1 MVLYFTAT
9 GNSLY
14 VAKMLDDE
22 RLSIPQ
28 VIQNEKMEFSADRIG
43 IVCPVYGHEMPDLV
57 KLFLKQASFH
67 TNYFYLV
74 LTYGRIHGGAAEL
87 ADNYLKTCGLNADY
101 INTIMMVDNYLP
113 SFDMNEQIAINPE
126 KKVEAHIAEIKKDI
140 DAKKRWKQSV
150 TKADRDWHKKYLEM
164 RNANP
169 IGNDEIF
176 QMKQNCVGCGVCTR
190 VCPTGRIQIENQHAV
205 YHSMEQCQMCLA
217 CVHHCPKNAIG
228 LTIPEKNPNARYHNE
243 NIRLSEIVE
252 ANNQNK
258 YQSKGEIE

>member
-14 VAKMLDDE
+14 VAKMLDDD

-43 IVCPVYGHEMPDLV
+43 IVCPIYGHEMPDLV

-74 LTYGRIHGGAAEL
+74 LTYGRMHGGAAEL

-113 SFDMNEQIAINPE
+113 SFDMNEQIAMNPE
-126 KKVEAHIAEIKKDI
+126 KKVEAHIAEIKK
-140 DAKKRWKQSV
+140 
-150 TKADRDWHKKYLEM
+150 
-164 RNANP
+164 
-169 IGNDEIF
+169 
-176 QMKQNCVGCGVCTR
+176 
-190 VCPTGRIQIENQHAV
+190 
-205 YHSMEQCQMCLA
+205 
-217 CVHHCPKNAIG
+217 
-228 LTIPEKNPNARYHNE
+228 RY
-243 NIRLSEIVE
+243 
-252 ANNQNK
+252 
-258 YQSKGEIE
+258 